1 MSGLKYNNHTLGKV
15 EDLFKASNYVIRYE
29 RGSFNSGYC
38 ILEQKKVI
46 VINKFYDAESRIN
59 CLMEIMGDV
68 LILEDNLDEKQL
80 EFYRKLLLMSVIQK
94 QTEGLNTEF

>member
-1 MSGLKYNNHTLGKV
+1 MSAGSFKYSQHNLKKI
-15 EDLFKASNYVIRYE
+15 EDIFSASDYVVRYE

-46 VINKFYDAESRIN
+46 VINKFYDSEARIN
-59 CLMEIMGDV
+59 CLLDIMSEV

-80 EFYRKLLLMSVIQK
+80 EFYKTLVSMALEKKMSRDA
-94 QTEGLNTEF
+94 E